1 MKLLRHVFPSLILGL
16 CILAAAA
23 VPAARAASTGGAYS
37 ETEILDAAGRFF
49 EGPTEGLADAVRRA
63 FKEYGSPNAYIEGG
77 EGGGSFVVG
86 VRYGE
91 GDLVMKSGARR
102 HVFWQGPSLGLDWGA
117 NLSKTFTLV
126 YNLRDPKDIYQRF
139 PGVEGSAYLIGGV
152 SLTYYRAEGV
162 SIAPIRTGAGLRLG
176 ANVGYVHFTREK
188 EYNPF

>member
-1 MKLLRHVFPSLILGL
+1 MRLSRRVFAGLILGL
-16 CILAAAA
+16 CILTAAAVSTAMAAAA
-23 VPAARAASTGGAYS
+23 PGAYS
-37 ETEILDAAGRFF
+37 ETEILDAAGRFL

-77 EGGGSFVVG
+77 EGGGSFVIG

-91 GDLVMKSGARR
+91 GNLVMKNGQRR
-102 HVFWQGPSLGLDWGA
+102 HVYWQGPSLGLDWGA

-126 YNLRDPKDIYQRF
+126 YDLREARDIYQRF